1 MADACGLYLLI
12 HDMKLTTI
20 TTLALIGSSPIAVHA
35 QETVP
40 ATPLVPAAEANQGSV
55 KEQIEAITSEFDQK
69 ATAFMKK
76 LQAEK
81 DRNNQRKLYKERPD
95 PQVSVDQ
102 VITLAKKDLKAAG
115 VEQGLGWCAKKTGR
129 GPQSLE
135 VLDLILTHYNES
147 AVLGSLASNYS
158 RMRGVKELRLI
169 VEKSGNEKV
178 RQGATY
184 YLASMLLKSEASK
197 AEGITLMKALQAT
210 DGLAESKPKLHK
222 QIESDLFVA
231 ESLSIGCKAP
241 DIVGKDHD
249 GKEFKLSDYK
259 GQVVLLDFWGIW

>member
-1 MADACGLYLLI
+1 
-12 HDMKLTTI
+12 MKLITI
-20 TTLALIGSSPIAVHA
+20 TTLALIGSSPIAVYA

-40 ATPLVPAAEANQGSV
+40 ATPIVPAVATNKGSV
-55 KEQIEAITSEFDQK
+55 KEKIEAVTSEFDQK

-76 LQAEK
+76 LRAEK
-81 DRNNQRKLYKERPD
+81 DRNKQRKLYKERPD
-95 PQVSVDQ
+95 PQASVDQ
-102 VITLAKKDLKAAG
+102 VMTLAKKDLKAAG
-115 VEQGLGWCAKKTGR
+115 VEQGLGWCAKKTAR

-135 VLDLILTHYNES
+135 ILDLILTHYNES
-147 AVLGSLASNYS
+147 AVLGSLVSHYS

-169 VEKSGNEKV
+169 VEKAGNEKV
-178 RQGATY
+178 RQGVTY
-184 YLASMLLKSEASK
+184 YLASVLSKKKVTK

-210 DGLAESKPKLHK
+210 DGLAESNPKLHK

-231 ESLSIGCKAP
+231 EKLSIGCMAP

>member
-1 MADACGLYLLI
+1 MYLLI
-12 HDMKLTTI
+12 NPMKLTTI
-20 TTLALIGSSPIAVHA
+20 ISLALIASSPIALYA

-40 ATPLVPAAEANQGSV
+40 ATPLVPAADANKGSV
-55 KEQIEAITSEFDQK
+55 QEQIEAVTSEFDQK

-76 LQAEK
+76 LRAEK
-81 DRNNQRKLYKERPD
+81 DRNKQRKLYKQRPD
-95 PQVSVDQ
+95 PQASVDQ

-115 VEQGLGWCAKKTGR
+115 VEQGLGWCAKKTTQ

-158 RMRGVKELRLI
+158 RMRGVEELRLM
-169 VEKSGNEKV
+169 VEKAGNEKV

-184 YLASMLLKSEASK
+184 YLASLLLKNEATK
-197 AEGITLMKALQAT
+197 AEGITSMKGLQAT
-210 DGLAESKPKLHK
+210 DGLAESNPKLHK
-222 QIESDLFVA
+222 QIKSELFIA
-231 ESLSIGCKAP
+231 ENLSIGSKAP
-241 DIVGKDHD
+241 DIVGKDHED
-249 GKEFKLSDYK
+249 KEFKLSDYK